1 MLARLT
7 EILNVK
13 NKGKGPEMSKGLQ
26 EDHFTLGD
34 SGEE

>member
-7 EILNVK
+7 EMLNVK
-13 NKGKGPEMSKGLQ
+13 DKGKGPEKSKGLQ
-26 EDHFTLGD
+26 EDHFALED